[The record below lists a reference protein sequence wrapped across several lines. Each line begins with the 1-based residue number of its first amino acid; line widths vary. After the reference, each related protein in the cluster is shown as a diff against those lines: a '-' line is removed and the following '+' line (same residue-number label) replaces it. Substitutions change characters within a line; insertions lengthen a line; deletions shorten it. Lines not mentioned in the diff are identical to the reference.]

1 MINNIFR
8 TVRELLENRDCV
20 LMGNAVNTEGKLY
33 DDSVE
38 NLHALDMLEPSCAAL
53 WTYAWQAAW
62 NVPNCMKSS
71 ACLAWRANNMTHD
84 RTYFR
89 MLSDTALAEAARY
102 CDNDLAIV
110 LGERLES
117 TLNVEEKLE
126 ALQILYDRLVA
137 ENNALRDDMA
147 A

>member
-1 MINNIFR
+1 
-8 TVRELLENRDCV
+8 
-20 LMGNAVNTEGKLY
+20 
-33 DDSVE
+33 
-38 NLHALDMLEPSCAAL
+38 
-53 WTYAWQAAW
+53 
-62 NVPNCMKSS
+62 
-71 ACLAWRANNMTHD
+71 MTHD

-110 LGERLES
+110 LGERLKS